1 MDTINIYFKEES
13 NIPAITFIF
22 HCLLFGTAGYFLF
35 RCCVNLRRMKS
46 NDRMSEKRFK
56 VVIFMG
62 FDVILYNADGRKV
75 GLFELTENLHYEI
88 FNSKKLWR
96 SYLELRRLSDF
107 YLTDETFSG
116 DRLNKLITDLK
127 NYKMFI
133 SSNKLIEYQEFI
145 DRLTTRSDIGKVH
158 IAGD

>member
-1 MDTINIYFKEES
+1 
-13 NIPAITFIF
+13 
-22 HCLLFGTAGYFLF
+22 
-35 RCCVNLRRMKS
+35 
-46 NDRMSEKRFK
+46 
-56 VVIFMG
+56 VVIYIG
-62 FDVILYNADGRKV
+62 FDVVLYSAEGRELE
-75 GLFELTENLHYEI
+75 LFELTEDLHNEI

-96 SYLELRRLSDF
+96 SYLELRRLNDF

-158 IAGD
+158 IASD